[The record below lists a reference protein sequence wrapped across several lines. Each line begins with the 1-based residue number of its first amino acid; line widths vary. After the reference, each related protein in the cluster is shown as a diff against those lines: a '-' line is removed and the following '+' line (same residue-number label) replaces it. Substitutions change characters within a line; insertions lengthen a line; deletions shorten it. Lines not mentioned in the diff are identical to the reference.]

1 MLFVVVTLTQ
11 VARVKR
17 VADHYDPQAFM
28 IVMDANEVMGRG
40 FTLPGV
46 KVEKMLRERD
56 KKEKARRE
64 QIGE

>member
-1 MLFVVVTLTQ
+1 MTLTQ

-40 FTLPGV
+40 FSSPGIRAGNV
-46 KVEKMLRERD
+46 IKRYEGKD
-56 KKEKARRE
+56 T
-64 QIGE
+64 